1 MLTGSTAAQLPSLTL
16 TIAPAALRGLLRRQ
30 DSAVVEKVQL
40 DTLLGLRP
48 MLTGS
53 TAAHLPSL
61 TLTVAAAASVASP
74 AASVASPAASAGK
87 WRGTVSVHRLSC
99 WLHRRLVR
107 HQLQPQSSQL
117 PRPSLHPGLP
127 RWRRGGRTAT
137 TFTSTTLAVP
147 VAATHN

>member
-61 TLTVAAAASVASP
+61 TLTVAA